1 MERKYEILEHM
12 ADGKFRAYGR
22 TLEEALGNAA
32 LAMVSLMWDWEKIR
46 PVLKEMIQLQASSPE
61 QLTVKFL
68 TELIYLLEVKS
79 FLLGRVDKI
88 GVEEDD
94 QNGEKIYRLEA
105 ELAGDRISTEY
116 EIYGQ
121 VKAVTYNDM
130 KIEKTDDGL
139 VIQVVVDM

>member
-1 MERKYEILEHM
+1 MPGKYEILEHM
-12 ADGKFRAYGR
+12 ADGKFRAYGKN
-22 TLEEALGNAA
+22 LEEALANAA
-32 LAMVSLMWDWEKIR
+32 LALASLMWDWEKIQAEA
-46 PVLKEMIQLQASSPE
+46 KEKIQVEALSLE
-61 QLTVKFL
+61 QLIVKFL

-88 GVEEDD
+88 RIEEK
-94 QNGEKIYRLEA
+94 QPNGNKIYRLGA
-105 ELAGDRISTEY
+105 EVTGERLSPEH

-130 KIEKTDDGL
+130 KIEKTGDGL

>member
-12 ADGKFRAYGR
+12 ADGKFRAYGSN
-22 TLEEALGNAA
+22 LEEALGNAA
-32 LAMVSLMWDWEKIR
+32 LAMVSLMWDWEKIKPAVR
-46 PVLKEMIQLQASSPE
+46 EAIQVEASSLE

-68 TELIYLLEVKS
+68 TELIYLLEVRS
-79 FLLGRVDKI
+79 FLLGRV
-88 GVEEDD
+88 
-94 QNGEKIYRLEA
+94 EKIRIEENEQGGKKTYRLEA
-105 ELAGDRISTEY
+105 EVAGERLGPEH

-130 KIEKTDDGL
+130 KIEKTGDGL

>member
-1 MERKYEILEHM
+1 MPGKYEILEHM
-12 ADGKFRAYGR
+12 ADGKFRAYGSN
-22 TLEEALGNAA
+22 LEEALANAA
-32 LAMVSLMWDWEKIR
+32 LALVSLMWDWEKIK
-46 PVLKEMIQLQASSPE
+46 LEEKEKIQVEALSLE

-79 FLLGRVDKI
+79 FLLGRVEKI
-88 GVEEDD
+88 RIEEKQ
-94 QNGEKIYRLEA
+94 QNGNKIYQLEA
-105 ELAGDRISTEY
+105 EVAGERFSPEH

-130 KIEKTDDGL
+130 RIEKTGDGL

>member
-12 ADGKFRAYGR
+12 ADGKFRAYGSN
-22 TLEEALGNAA
+22 LEEALGNAA

-46 PVLKEMIQLQASSPE
+46 PVLKETIQLEASSPE

-79 FLLGRVDKI
+79 FLLGRVEKI
-88 GVEEDD
+88 KIEEDD
-94 QNGEKIYRLEA
+94 HHEKKIYRLEA
-105 ELAGDRISTEY
+105 EIVGDRLSPEY

-130 KIEKTDDGL
+130 KIEKTDGGL